1 MKSVFV
7 VTLYD
12 LDNTPIQQGIFDTVE
27 QARSD
32 GLLRY
37 KQYYPTRWA
46 SLVDDYEG
54 DSDEAGAMLLEYA
67 EEMYVEMGLTLQEV
81 ELNFI
86 TTIE

>member
-12 LDNTPIQQGIFDTVE
+12 LNNKPIQRGIFDTIE

-37 KQYYPTRWA
+37 KQYAPARWA

-54 DSDEAGAMLLEYA
+54 DSDEAGATLLEYA
-67 EEMYVEMGLTLQEV
+67 EEMYAEMGLTLQEV
-81 ELNFI
+81 ELNFYYGY
-86 TTIE
+86 

>member
-12 LDNTPIQQGIFDTVE
+12 LDSMPIQQGIFDTIE

-46 SLVDDYEG
+46 SLIDDQDG
-54 DSDEAGAMLLEYA
+54 DSDEASAVLLDFA
-67 EEMYVEMGLTLQEV
+67 EEMYIEMGLTLQEV